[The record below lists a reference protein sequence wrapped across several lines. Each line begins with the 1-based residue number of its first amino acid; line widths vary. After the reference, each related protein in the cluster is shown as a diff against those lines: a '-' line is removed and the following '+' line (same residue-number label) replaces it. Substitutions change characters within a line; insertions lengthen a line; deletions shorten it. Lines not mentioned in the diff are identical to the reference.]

1 MVRGN
6 AMIVKEYCESM
17 DKQLAAWRANVEK
30 LLLIAEN
37 LSGKDRQ
44 TDERQ
49 RKELQSLIADIGKV
63 SDLLKYEC
71 LPA

>member
-1 MVRGN
+1 
-6 AMIVKEYCESM
+6 MIVKEYCESM

-30 LLLIAEN
+30 LMLIEKK
-37 LSGKDRQ
+37 LSGKDQ
-44 TDERQ
+44 QEDERQ
-49 RKELQSLIADIGKV
+49 QKELQSLADDIARV

>member
-1 MVRGN
+1 
-6 AMIVKEYCESM
+6 MIVKEYCESM

-30 LLLIAEN
+30 LLLIAKN
-37 LSGKDRQ
+37 LSEKDQQ

-49 RKELQSLIADIGKV
+49 QKELQSLVADIARV
-63 SDLLKYEC
+63 SALLKYEC

>member
-1 MVRGN
+1 
-6 AMIVKEYCESM
+6 MIVKEYCESM
-17 DKQLAAWRANVEK
+17 NKQLVAWRANVER

-37 LSGKDRQ
+37 MQGKDQ
-44 TDERQ
+44 QADERQ
-49 RKELQSLIADIGKV
+49 RKELQSLVADIGRV